1 MPQVRQSL
9 GVPRAVFIGLLR
21 IAPGGLTFQASA
33 ITVDAYPP
41 LLAQVAAA
49 FCDRMQRDA
58 ITGPDDARLAR
69 RDGAAW
75 TAEPGKFKRRISDAP
90 DPATAPRPVWR
101 LQTPRYESGMR
112 GNLIWTKSRVNGNM

>member
-1 MPQVRQSL
+1 
-9 GVPRAVFIGLLR
+9 VFIGLLR

-58 ITGPDDARLAR
+58 ITGHVDARLAR
-69 RDGAAW
+69 RDACGLDRR
-75 TAEPGKFKRRISDAP
+75 TGETKRRISDAP
-90 DPATAPRPVWR
+90 DPATASRPVWR
-101 LQTPRYESGMR
+101 LQTPRYEGGMR
-112 GNLIWTKSRVNGNM
+112 GNLIWTKSRVKAFM